1 VQDMVLVKTL
11 KRWKV
16 LDVLLVGSAL
26 VILILGFALYAR
38 FNFSPLAGITNDS
51 IAVHMDFDV
60 FLHSARA
67 LWEGG
72 VVYTENGGPSISTN
86 PPLWTVLVAPLALLE
101 PITAYRIFVLVT
113 GAVGVVYVAWM
124 AEELGLRP
132 AWTVVGM
139 ALLLFSNPFLGGLAL
154 GQVYPLLTLGL
165 VAAWVADRRG
175 KPTASGVALG
185 LVLAV
190 KPQFAPVL
198 LWPLG
203 RRRWRT
209 FVAAIASGAAAMIVG
224 IVVAGPRALIDWVAY
239 VSSRQPDGYWDNNTL
254 PAAAARLFRD
264 NDFVEPLARLP
275 WAEPVAYVLAVGIII
290 LTALWVRHDP
300 EMGLWALVAASLL
313 APSVSW
319 HNYLVLLG
327 PGILLLLS
335 RGWTSLALLLLAFEF
350 IPPVWS
356 EAWRH
361 GNTVA
366 AALMLNLY
374 LYILLAHW
382 LVFMLATRK
391 KTAPDAPSTPP
402 LTRLQDPHGLD

>member
-1 VQDMVLVKTL
+1 MVIVNTL
-11 KRWKV
+11 KRWKI
-16 LDVLLVGSAL
+16 LDVFLVGSAL
-26 VILILGFALYAR
+26 AILALSLWLYAR
-38 FNFSPLAGITNDS
+38 FNFASLSAITNDS
-51 IAVHMDFDV
+51 ITSHMDFDV
-60 FLHSARA
+60 FMHSARA

-72 VVYTENGGPSISTN
+72 VVYTENSGPSISTN
-86 PPLWTVLVAPLALLE
+86 PPVWTVLVAPLALLE
-101 PITAYRIFVLVT
+101 PITAYRIFVLIT
-113 GAVGVVYVAWM
+113 ILAGVGYVAWM
-124 AEELGLRP
+124 ADELGLRP
-132 AWTVVGM
+132 AWTVVGAAM
-139 ALLLFSNPFLGGLAL
+139 LFFSNPFLGGLAL
-154 GQVYPLLTLGL
+154 GQVYPLLALGL

-175 KPTASGVALG
+175 KPISSGVALG

-198 LWPLG
+198 LWLLVQ
-203 RRRWRT
+203 RKWRT
-209 FVAAIASGAAAMIVG
+209 IVVALASGAAATLVG
-224 IVVAGPRALIDWVAY
+224 VIVAGPGALFDWVAY
-239 VSSRQPDGYWDNNTL
+239 VASRQPDGFWDNNTL

-264 NDFVEPLARLP
+264 NDFVEPIARLP

-290 LTALWVRHDP
+290 LTALWVRHDA

-327 PGILLLLS
+327 PGILLLLA
-335 RGWTSLALLLLAFEF
+335 RGWTSLALLLLALEF

-361 GNTVA
+361 GSTVA

-391 KTAPDAPSTPP
+391 KTAPDAPSNPP
-402 LTRLQDPHGLD
+402 STRLQDPHGLE